1 MTPSL
6 GLDLFPLVAAILAS
20 VGCGLLGNFLV
31 LRRLSLMGDAIS
43 HSVLPGIVIAFLLF
57 ATRSP
62 AVMLL
67 GAAIAGLATVIFV
80 ELIKQAGRVESNAA
94 IGAVFTIL
102 FALGV
107 LLIERAAARHTD
119 LDADCLLFGQ
129 LETLLWYGAPDDL
142 SVLFS
147 VSTLYAIPPQ
157 IYLLGITVMTVF
169 LGVGLLYKELRIAA
183 FDPLLSTSLGFHAT
197 VLHYLLMIMVATM
210 TVASFEAVGS
220 ILVIALLICPAA
232 TARLFTERLWVQL
245 VLSVGVALFCSI
257 AGYLGAT
264 VVPGLWE
271 KDSVNA
277 AGSIATVAG
286 CVLAISLLF
295 APRYGS
301 VARWLRHRRNTLA
314 IAIDDLLT
322 TLYRITESGG
332 GRCSLEDVKVGW
344 GGIHRQRAIALAGGR
359 GLIEVENGF
368 LELTPS
374 GRRRAEELIRR
385 HRLWEHYLV
394 DEASIPA
401 DHVHDTA
408 EVLEHIES
416 IDPADEIGAPS
427 RDPHGKPIP
436 PKHSE
441 DSEP

>member
-1 MTPSL
+1 MNLSL
-6 GLDLFPLVAAILAS
+6 GLDLFPLTAAILVS

-57 ATRSP
+57 TTRS
-62 AVMLL
+62 AGVLLL
-67 GAAIAGLATVIFV
+67 GAAIAGVVTVVLV
-80 ELIKQAGRVESNAA
+80 EVVRQVGRVESSAA
-94 IGAVFTIL
+94 IGVVFTVL

-107 LLIERAAARHTD
+107 LLIEQAAVRHAD
-119 LDADCLLFGQ
+119 LDADCLLYGQ

-142 SVLFS
+142 SGLFS
-147 VSTLYAIPPQ
+147 ASTLSAIPPQ
-157 IYLLGITVMTVF
+157 IYLLCITVTIVF
-169 LGVGLLYKELRIAA
+169 LGVGFLYKELRIAA

-197 VLHYLLMIMVATM
+197 ALHYLLMIMVAAM

-220 ILVIALLICPAA
+220 ILVIALLVCPAA
-232 TARLFTERLWVQL
+232 TARLLTDRLSVQL
-245 VLSVGVALFCSI
+245 LLSVVIAFFCGI
-257 AGYLGAT
+257 GGYLGAT
-264 VVPGLWE
+264 VVPGLWG

-277 AGSIATVAG
+277 AGAIATVAG
-286 CVLAISLLF
+286 GLLAIGLLV

-301 VARWLRHRRNTLA
+301 LARWLRHRRNTSA

-322 TLYRITESGG
+322 TLYRVAESGG
-332 GRCSLEDVKVGW
+332 DRCSFEDLKAGW
-344 GGIHRQRAIALAGGR
+344 SGPKLHQVIASASRRGMIAVEGGPLS
-359 GLIEVENGF
+359 
-368 LELTPS
+368 LTPN
-374 GRRRAEELIRR
+374 GRQRAEELIRR

-408 EVLEHIES
+408 EVLEHIEA
-416 IDPADEIGAPS
+416 IDPADEIGTPN

-436 PKHSE
+436 PKHE
-441 DSEP
+441 EG

>member
-1 MTPSL
+1 MNLSL
-6 GLDLFPLVAAILAS
+6 GLDLFPLTAAILAS

-57 ATRSP
+57 TTRSP
-62 AVMLL
+62 GVLLL
-67 GAAIAGLATVIFV
+67 GAALAGFVTVVLV
-80 ELIKQAGRVESNAA
+80 EVIKQVGRVESNAA
-94 IGAVFTIL
+94 IGVVFTIL

-107 LLIERAAARHTD
+107 LLIEQAAVRHAD
-119 LDADCLLFGQ
+119 LDADCLLYGQ

-142 SVLFS
+142 SGLFS
-147 VSTLYAIPPQ
+147 VSTLSAIPPQ
-157 IYLLGITVMTVF
+157 IYLLGITVLIVF

-197 VLHYLLMIMVATM
+197 VLHYLLMIMVAAM

-220 ILVIALLICPAA
+220 ILVIALLVCPAA
-232 TARLFTERLWVQL
+232 TARLLTDRLSVQL
-245 VLSVGVALFCSI
+245 LLSVLIALFCSVT
-257 AGYLGAT
+257 GYLGAT
-264 VVPGLWE
+264 MLPGLWG

-286 CVLAISLLF
+286 SVLVVSLLF
-295 APRYGS
+295 APRYGC

-314 IAIDDLLT
+314 ITIDDLLT
-322 TLYRITESGG
+322 TLYRIGESDGD
-332 GRCSLEDVKVGW
+332 RCSLEDLRTGW
-344 GGIHRQRAIALAGGR
+344 RGVNPRQAIGAASER
-359 GLIEVENGF
+359 GLVAVEKEV
-368 LELTPS
+368 LVLTPE

-408 EVLEHIES
+408 ELLEHIEA
-416 IDPADEIGAPS
+416 IDPADEVGTPS